1 MTQEF
6 NLAAR
11 MEKEVRSEVLQE
23 LNLKSRDLDKAEE
36 FLLKNPQNFNVV
48 DSCHHG
54 YYPLPSEKGHPPSIT
69 KEEVLRL
76 MEIYMPIDHA
86 VREKGRKLKA

>member
-1 MTQEF
+1 
-6 NLAAR
+6 
-11 MEKEVRSEVLQE
+11 MEKEVRTEVLNE
-23 LNLKSRDLDKAEE
+23 LGLTSRDLDKAESY
-36 FLLKNPQNFNVV
+36 LLKDPQNFNVV

-54 YYPLPSEKGHPPSIT
+54 YYPLPSEKGHPPLIS

-86 VREKGRKLKA
+86 VREKCRKLK

>member
-1 MTQEF
+1 
-6 NLAAR
+6 
-11 MEKEVRSEVLQE
+11 MEKEVRTEVLNE
-23 LNLKSRDLDKAEE
+23 LGLTSRDLDKAEQY
-36 FLLKNPQNFNVV
+36 LLKDPQNFNVV

-54 YYPLPSEKGHPPSIT
+54 YYPLPSEKGHPPSIS

-86 VREKGRKLKA
+86 VREKCRKLK